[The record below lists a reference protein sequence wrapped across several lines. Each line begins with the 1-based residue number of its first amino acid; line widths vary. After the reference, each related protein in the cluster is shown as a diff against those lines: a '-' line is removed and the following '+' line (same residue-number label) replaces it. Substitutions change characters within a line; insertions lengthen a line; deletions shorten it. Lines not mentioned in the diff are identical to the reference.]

1 MSGPFGSSQWM
12 YNAGSDYEIP
22 FSLRFD
28 GADGSYLHKTPSASA
43 STRVWTFAT
52 WIKRSTL
59 GGGASTHFNI
69 LGISSDNDPTAGFRF
84 QADSLAYWDYGV
96 GGTEY
101 ALNASTL
108 ATAKFR
114 DTNDWAHV
122 MVAVNTTHSTDTN
135 RLKIYWNGVLQ
146 TLDNTNQS
154 GQGNTYPDENADTAI
169 NASEYVTWIGA
180 SNSYGS
186 FAGYMADTYFINNQQ
201 LTPASFGETGDFGEF
216 KPIEYTGTYDAYSSY
231 LDYADSGNL
240 GDDESGNG
248 ADWGEAG
255 IVATDQM
262 LDTPT
267 NNFATFNRLRGLGP
281 TMFEGNLLTE
291 TSTNTVTRSVDTNFE
306 PQSGA
311 WYVEVLIKV
320 DGANSG
326 QNATHV
332 GVANDTFVTG
342 NEFKGHSN
350 GVSYCMDGQK
360 GLDNSVSDYGAT
372 YASGDVIGI
381 AYDTDNDN
389 ITFYKNN
396 AAQPQ
401 LTTGFDISNG
411 RVVVA
416 TNSSTATGQRYGVN
430 FGQDSSFAGEKT
442 AGGNSDANGV
452 GDFLYAVP
460 SGYLALCNSNLPEP
474 TIIPS
479 EHFNTVLYTGDGSVQ
494 DITTVGFLPD
504 FTWIKNRDTTDFHQ
518 LFDSLRGP
526 TELLMSDSS
535 TLEATDD
542 DTLTAFLSNGFTTGD
557 DLETNTDGEAY
568 VAWNWKAGG
577 NAAAV
582 GSNTDGSIN
591 TTDTSANVDA
601 GFSIITYTGNGTAGA
616 TIGHGLSKVPE
627 MFIVRQ
633 RDQASSWWTFHK
645 DLDATAPEDKS
656 IRLNLDSSLS
666 DDATIWNDTAPTS
679 TLISLGSYADVNRD
693 AGLFLC
699 YAFHSVDGYCKVGS
713 YIGNGNAD
721 GTFVNTGFRPR
732 FILNKALYGSTSWV
746 MTDTSR
752 STFNQTIGALLA
764 DNRGAEQTY
773 TYYDIVSNGF
783 KARNTSS
790 WVNGNGVTNIYIAFA
805 EQPFK
810 YSNAR

>member
-1 MSGPFGSSQWM
+1 
-12 YNAGSDYEIP
+12 
-22 FSLRFD
+22 
-28 GADGSYLHKTPSASA
+28 
-43 STRVWTFAT
+43 
-52 WIKRSTL
+52 
-59 GGGASTHFNI
+59 
-69 LGISSDNDPTAGFRF
+69 
-84 QADSLAYWDYGV
+84 
-96 GGTEY
+96 
-101 ALNASTL
+101 
-108 ATAKFR
+108 
-114 DTNDWAHV
+114 
-122 MVAVNTTHSTDTN
+122 
-135 RLKIYWNGVLQ
+135 
-146 TLDNTNQS
+146 
-154 GQGNTYPDENADTAI
+154 
-169 NASEYVTWIGA
+169 
-180 SNSYGS
+180 
-186 FAGYMADTYFINNQQ
+186 
-201 LTPASFGETGDFGEF
+201 
-216 KPIEYTGTYDAYSSY
+216 
-231 LDYADSGNL
+231 
-240 GDDESGNG
+240 
-248 ADWGEAG
+248 
-255 IVATDQM
+255 
-262 LDTPT
+262 
-267 NNFATFNRLRGLGP
+267 
-281 TMFEGNLLTE
+281 
-291 TSTNTVTRSVDTNFE
+291 
-306 PQSGA
+306 
-311 WYVEVLIKV
+311 
-320 DGANSG
+320 
-326 QNATHV
+326 
-332 GVANDTFVTG
+332 
-342 NEFKGHSN
+342 
-350 GVSYCMDGQK
+350 
-360 GLDNSVSDYGAT
+360 
-372 YASGDVIGI
+372 
-381 AYDTDNDN
+381 
-389 ITFYKNN
+389 
-396 AAQPQ
+396 
-401 LTTGFDISNG
+401 
-411 RVVVA
+411 
-416 TNSSTATGQRYGVN
+416 
-430 FGQDSSFAGEKT
+430 
-442 AGGNSDANGV
+442 
-452 GDFLYAVP
+452 
-460 SGYLALCNSNLPEP
+460 
-474 TIIPS
+474 
-479 EHFNTVLYTGDGSVQ
+479 VLYTGDGSVQ

-526 TELLMSDSS
+526 TELLMSDSG

-591 TTDTSANVDA
+591 TTDTSVNVDA
-601 GFSIITYTGNGTAGA
+601 GFSITTYTGNGTAGA

-666 DDATIWNDTAPTS
+666 DDTTIWNDTAPTS

-746 MTDTSR
+746 MVDTAR
-752 STFNQTIGALLA
+752 STYNLTANVLLA
-764 DNRGAEQTY
+764 DNRGAEQAY